1 MFIDTVTLE
10 IQAGNGGN
18 GSSSFRRDAQ
28 TSKGGPD
35 GGNGGEGG
43 SIYFQGSSH
52 INDLREFRYKKHI
65 EGQSGI
71 DGKGKKLFGKNAPD
85 ITILLPL
92 GTVVTDI
99 ETQRTFEIRDTIKQF
114 LVAKGGKGGRGNVE
128 FATPTNRAPVYAEKG
143 KPGEKKTLHLELK
156 LIADVGLI
164 GLPNAGKSSL
174 LSVITHANPKIGNYP
189 FTTVEPNIGMLD
201 TYPIADIPGLIE
213 GASKGRGLG
222 ITFLKHIEKTK
233 LIVHCIDVT
242 ESDPLK
248 AYTIVRAEFASYN
261 KKLLEKQEIIVLNK
275 SDLVNDQ
282 RIKELKKIFKST
294 STSVFVCSIYN
305 EKQIEQLKKA
315 IVKHITAH
323 NSKS

>member
-1 MFIDTVTLE
+1 MLIDTVTIE
-10 IQAGNGGN
+10 IKAGDGGN

-28 TSKGGPD
+28 TAKGGPD
-35 GGNGGEGG
+35 GGNGGNGA
-43 SIYFQGSSH
+43 SIYFQGSTH

-85 ITILLPL
+85 VVIYLPL
-92 GTVVTDI
+92 GTIITDI
-99 ETQRTFEIRDTIKQF
+99 ETQRTYEIRNTTNR
-114 LVAKGGKGGRGNVE
+114 LLAAKGGKGGRGNVE
-128 FATPTNRAPVYAEKG
+128 FATSTNRAPQYAEKG
-143 KPGEKKTLHLELK
+143 KPGEKRTLHLELK

-233 LIVHCIDVT
+233 LILHCIDVT

-248 AYTIVRAEFASYN
+248 AYKIVREEFASYN
-261 KKLLEKQEIIVLNK
+261 KKLLDKSEIIVLNK
-275 SDLVNDQ
+275 SDLVTTE
-282 RIKELKKIFKST
+282 RIEYVKKLFKSKT
-294 STSVFVCSIYN
+294 STILVCSVYD
-305 EKQIEQLKKA
+305 EKQIEAVKTQLKNRLEK
-315 IVKHITAH
+315 K
-323 NSKS
+323 